1 MSLQT
6 ENEREGSMT
15 HLRGDVIVR
24 PENDDLDRDI
34 RDPDVH
40 QHLRVIHRN
49 AASHYEG
56 EGVPERARE
65 HSQYN
70 GMVGDSQA
78 GR

>member
-1 MSLQT
+1 
-6 ENEREGSMT
+6 MT

-49 AASHYEG
+49 AAGHYEREGMPG
-56 EGVPERARE
+56 ESTLPKVAVDERLCVLLRPSPKKRASGPQE
-65 HSQYN
+65 
-70 GMVGDSQA
+70 
-78 GR
+78 